1 MSAIGASETAAG
13 AIATPYAVRDR
24 ALDRLTCRPRRH
36 RAGAPRK
43 VDRPPLGIALAPM
56 NTVVSTIVIVAS
68 LLLMLA
74 SLIVAIRNRPMGMVL
89 LVGFAVLEVAILVQ
103 AGFVIAAVAGGEGPD
118 EKVTLFGY
126 VAGQVVIPPAGVFL
140 ALAERSRWGSAILVV
155 AGFAIAVMTGRLLQI
170 WQGGA

>member
-1 MSAIGASETAAG
+1 
-13 AIATPYAVRDR
+13 
-24 ALDRLTCRPRRH
+24 
-36 RAGAPRK
+36 
-43 VDRPPLGIALAPM
+43 M

-68 LLLMLA
+68 LLLTLV

-103 AGFVIAAVAGGEGPD
+103 AGFVIAAVAGGEGPE
-118 EKVTLFGY
+118 EKATLFGY

-155 AGFAIAVMTGRLLQI
+155 AGFAIAVMTGRMLQI
-170 WQGGA
+170 WQGGT